1 MQIVKYPQVV
11 KVHFAANWAAP
22 QDTNVVASLGKAL
35 YTQEYI
41 MIFRYSVISCILV
54 FSFYLLGWVIPKNT
68 NNAEEI
74 VIGVIGVCLYGVAS
88 VLTYKA
94 LRAWRINI
102 KQQNYESIYRSLEIL
117 PSVPIVLIWCF
128 LLVAI
133 IAIPFGK
140 WQGKTLS
147 LRSDTRCVHGVKHK
161 GLSNNE
167 STTYFNLCR

>member
-1 MQIVKYPQVV
+1 M
-11 KVHFAANWAAP
+11 AP
-22 QDTNVVASLGKAL
+22 LGKAL

-140 WQGKTLS
+140 
-147 LRSDTRCVHGVKHK
+147 
-161 GLSNNE
+161 
-167 STTYFNLCR
+167 